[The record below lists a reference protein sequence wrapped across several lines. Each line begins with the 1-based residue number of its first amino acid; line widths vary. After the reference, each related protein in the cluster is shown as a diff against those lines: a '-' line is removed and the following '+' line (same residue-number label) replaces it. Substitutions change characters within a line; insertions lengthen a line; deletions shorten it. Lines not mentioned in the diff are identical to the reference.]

1 MTDQDAPAQVL
12 SGINRCLVAF
22 LIGWVLGAGLMP
34 MLIEQIVSL
43 G

>member
-1 MTDQDAPAQVL
+1 MSDEPAPAQVL

-22 LIGWVLGAGLMP
+22 FVGYLLGAGLMP
-34 MLIEQIVSL
+34 MMIESIASL